1 MNDWKSKLRPNAI
14 IGLGCSTALFV
25 GTGAALLVGAVLALP
40 VEVLLILAVA
50 VGAAGV
56 KTLDY
61 VVTVSQDP
69 SPPQAPES
77 TIGMML
83 DKLKDWK

>member
-1 MNDWKSKLRPNAI
+1 MNWTEKLRPNAI
-14 IGLGCSTALFV
+14 IGLACSTLLFV
-25 GTGAALLVGAVLALP
+25 GTGSALLIGAAMGLP
-40 VEVLLILAVA
+40 IEVLLILAVA

-69 SPPQAPES
+69 PPPQAPES
-77 TIGMML
+77 TIGLML
-83 DKLKDWK
+83 DKLRDWK

>member
-1 MNDWKSKLRPNAI
+1 M
-14 IGLGCSTALFV
+14 GL
-25 GTGAALLVGAVLALP
+25 P
-40 VEVLLILAVA
+40 IEVLLILAVA

-69 SPPQAPES
+69 PPPQAPES
-77 TIGMML
+77 TVGMML
-83 DKLKDWK
+83 DKLRDWK